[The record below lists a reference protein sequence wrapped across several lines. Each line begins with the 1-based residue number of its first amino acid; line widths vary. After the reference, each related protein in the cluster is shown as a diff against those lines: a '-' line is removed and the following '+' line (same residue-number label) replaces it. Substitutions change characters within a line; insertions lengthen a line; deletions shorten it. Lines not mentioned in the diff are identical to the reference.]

1 MLDTLHSL
9 EGDTSVCG
17 RHSACLQQS
26 HVVSQATRCLCVE
39 ARGYLA
45 GETLLRRRRQMPVAG
60 GPLSVAGDTPGVRRR
75 SLQVAG
81 ETLLVCQRHT
91 ACDEFVGRLRTLLA
105 RQRHKACSQET
116 HCIRRRHPWLWE
128 LQCLFARNTLPSQ
141 ETRVRWETQ
150 SLRRHS
156 AEPQETQGRRSS
168 RRRRTCLTPCICS
181 KETRVC
187 VGDTVR
193 GRRRVMLTRRR
204 HAACL

>member
-60 GPLSVAGDTPGVRRR
+60 GPLSVAGDTLGVRRR

-81 ETLLVCQRHT
+81 ESCLSARDTLRVTSSWDACAHCLLARDTRRARRRHT
-91 ACDEFVGRLRTLLA
+91 AFAGDTRGCGSLS
-105 RQRHKACSQET
+105 ACSQAT
-116 HCIRRRHPWLWE
+116 HCLCRRHT
-128 LQCLFARNTLPSQ
+128 CG
-141 ETRVRWETQ
+141 
-150 SLRRHS
+150 
-156 AEPQETQGRRSS
+156 GRPR
-168 RRRRTCLTPCICS
+168 L
-181 KETRVC
+181 
-187 VGDTVR
+187 
-193 GRRRVMLTRRR
+193 
-204 HAACL
+204 